1 MGFREILREELDFQ
15 GLTVKE
21 LAAKSNIV
29 KGTIDCY
36 LNQRA
41 TLPNVEIAYK
51 IAQALG
57 VTVEYLVTG
66 KDSKASDTLPE
77 KYKPLK
83 QTLDD
88 LLLLPTEQLVPI
100 QAMIKAAAEMEL
112 KKNEK
117 HSEII

>member
-1 MGFREILREELDFQ
+1 MVRDEISYQ
-15 GLTVKE
+15 GLQIKE
-21 LAAKSNIV
+21 VAAMSNVSISSFLSY
-29 KGTIDCY
+29 IDA
-36 LNQRA
+36 RERTPA
-41 TLPNVEIAYK
+41 VDVAVR

-88 LLLLPTEQLVPI
+88 LLLLPPEQLIPI
-100 QAMIKAAAEMEL
+100 QAMIRAAAEMEL